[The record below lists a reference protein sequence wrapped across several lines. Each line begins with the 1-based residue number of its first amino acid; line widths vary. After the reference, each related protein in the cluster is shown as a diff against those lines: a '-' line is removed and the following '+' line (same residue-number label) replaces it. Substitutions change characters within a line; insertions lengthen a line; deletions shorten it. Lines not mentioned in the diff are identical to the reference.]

1 MSSDTQHYD
10 IVIAGGGM
18 IGTSLALALAPLGL
32 HVAVVEAIARREAA
46 QPSFDDRSTAL
57 SRSTQRMF
65 EAMGLWTD
73 IVAASTPIRAIHVSD
88 QGRFGF
94 SHIDAEEQGVE
105 ALGYVVINRVLG
117 GVLQN
122 ALDDLDGVDVLCP
135 ARIVDVELAPD
146 HASAVV
152 EGADSERIEL
162 SCDLLVAADGAN
174 SAVRE
179 MMGIA
184 AQKSDYGQRA
194 VIGNLLPEKE
204 IDNTAYER
212 FTQQGPLAVLPV
224 ADGRA
229 GFVWSVF
236 EEDAERVMA
245 LDDDEFLAELQQE
258 FGYRLGTFSR
268 VGKRASYPLILSRAL
283 RLTATRSVL
292 IGNSAH
298 GLHPVSAQGFNLG
311 MRDVAAIVDCVADA
325 KRSSGNFDP
334 GTVSMLEQYSSWR
347 RADQQKLVRFTD
359 SLVKLFGTERWPL
372 RTLRN
377 IGMLG
382 FDLVPGVRSVFAK
395 HSMGL
400 AGRLPRLSRG
410 VPIE

>member
-1 MSSDTQHYD
+1 MSNKHYD

-18 IGTSLALALAPLGL
+18 IGTSLALALEPLGL
-32 HVAVVEAIARREAA
+32 KVAVVEAIPRKAAA

-65 EAMGLWTD
+65 EAMGLWPR
-73 IVAASTPIRAIHVSD
+73 IVAASTPIRAVHVSD

-94 SHIDAEEQGVE
+94 SHIEAEEQGVE

-117 GVLQN
+117 GVLQD
-122 ALDDLDGVDVLCP
+122 ALDSLENVDVFCP
-135 ARIVDVELAPD
+135 ARIVDIELAPD
-146 HASAVV
+146 KAAAEV
-152 EGADSERIEL
+152 EFVDGKQQTL
-162 SCDLLVAADGAN
+162 TCDLLVASDGAN

-179 MMGIA
+179 MMGIT
-184 AQKSDYGQRA
+184 AQKSHYGQCA
-194 VIGNLLPEKE
+194 VIGNLLPEKD
-204 IDNTAYER
+204 INNVAYER
-212 FTQQGPLAVLPV
+212 FTKQGPLAILPV

-229 GFVWSVF
+229 GFVWTVS
-236 EEDAERVMA
+236 EDDADRVMA
-245 LDDDEFLAELQQE
+245 LDDKAFLAELQEQ

-268 VGKRASYPLILSRAL
+268 VGKRASYPLVLSKAL

-311 MRDVAAIVDCVADA
+311 MRDVAAIVDCIADCPTVTQI
-325 KRSSGNFDP
+325 DP
-334 GTVSMLEQYSSWR
+334 GGTSLLEQYSRWR
-347 RADQQKLVRFTD
+347 RSDQKKLVRFTD
-359 SLVKLFGTERWPL
+359 GLVKLFGSDSRSL
-372 RTLRN
+372 RVLRN

-395 HSMGL
+395 HTMGL

-410 VPIE
+410 VPIK